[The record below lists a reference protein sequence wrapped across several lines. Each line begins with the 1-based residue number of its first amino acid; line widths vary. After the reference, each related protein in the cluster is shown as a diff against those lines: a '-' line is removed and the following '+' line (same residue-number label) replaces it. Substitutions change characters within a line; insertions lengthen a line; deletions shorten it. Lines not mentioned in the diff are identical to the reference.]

1 MGPGKQ
7 SPSLGR
13 QCEKDGILFGM
24 RPYMSIF
31 LPPPA
36 SSSDVTFNVL
46 WRTIRMADSSPDPID
61 GFYRVQSF
69 FFLSLNPQYWEC
81 LWIHEKVQ
89 LMTD

>member
-36 SSSDVTFNVL
+36 SSSDVAFNVL
-46 WRTIRMADSSPDPID
+46 WRTIRMAGFSPDPSD
-61 GFYRVQSF
+61 GFYRVQTF
-69 FFLSLNPQYWEC
+69 FFCLS
-81 LWIHEKVQ
+81 IHSIGNASGYMGDLKKSN
-89 LMTD
+89 